1 MSANVPSSS
10 TTSRREWDLV
20 VYGATGDAG
29 TAIAIYVAN
38 HIDSYKKSNVDDDGR
53 FRWAIAGRSEHKLN
67 RLRSRIIVGRLK
79 PSANDEIGVLTA
91 DVASSK
97 DTSELAKSTRVLIS
111 AVGPYTV
118 LGESVYAACAEH
130 GTNYVDITGEVDWVA
145 SMKEKYQKRATETG
159 ATLCSFAG
167 YDCVPCDITTYLAH
181 KALSECD
188 SENGNTTTILTGV
201 ETVTQSTGSVMPR
214 GSMRTAILMF
224 SNSATFFDK
233 LVRFASNHDGN
244 GESGVHWKTM
254 LALVRWLLPKWSPEF
269 GAFTLPHFMGWC
281 NIPVIYDS
289 HNSSIDCTFHD
300 RMAVP
305 YCRDCPATGYG
316 LLQTLVLY
324 FVLLVMA
331 PLFLCLQI
339 LVALF
344 PSTVGLTLK
353 VFDSLKYRGNSKNNQ
368 QHMDDA
374 TTEMWNYATSSS
386 GSKATVYLHV
396 MGDPGIKCTAA
407 LVVETAFSMLVLLDK
422 NELPRGVIG
431 SPSTIVGDTLVER
444 ISDEETTG
452 HTCTLT
458 VTVDNKQ
465 DRNSKKKDD

>member
-1 MSANVPSSS
+1 MTADVSSS
-10 TTSRREWDLV
+10 TTNRREWDLV

-29 TAIAIYVAN
+29 TAIAIYIAN
-38 HIDSYKKSNVDDDGR
+38 HIDSYKKSNVDDDDDR

-67 RLRSRIIVGRLK
+67 RLRSRIIVSRIT

-91 DVASSK
+91 DVASFE

-111 AVGPYTV
+111 AVGPYTL

-167 YDCVPCDITTYLAH
+167 YDCVPCDITTYLAR
-181 KALSECD
+181 KVLSECD
-188 SENGNTTTILTGV
+188 SESGNKTILTGV
-201 ETVTQSTGSVMPR
+201 ETVSQSTGGVMPR
-214 GSMRTAILMF
+214 GTLRTSILMF
-224 SNSATFFDK
+224 SNGAAFFDK

-244 GESGVHWKTM
+244 GESGVHWKTIQ
-254 LALVRWLLPKWSPEF
+254 ALVLWLLPRWSPEF

-281 NIPVIYDS
+281 NIPVIYNS
-289 HNSSIDCTFHD
+289 HASFIDCTFHD

-331 PLFLCLQI
+331 PWFLCFQI
-339 LVALF
+339 LVTLI
-344 PSTVGLTLK
+344 PSTTDLMLK
-353 VFDSLKYRGNSKNNQ
+353 VFDSLQYRGNSQKNQ
-368 QHMDDA
+368 QQLDDA
-374 TTEMWNYATSSS
+374 TTDVWNYVTSSS
-386 GSKATVYLHV
+386 GSKATVHLHV
-396 MGDPGIKCTAA
+396 KGDPGIKCTAA

-431 SPSTIVGDTLVER
+431 SPSKIVGDALVER
-444 ISDEETTG
+444 LSDEKTTG